1 MKITTLFIVFFIGT
15 ASCLLPSC
23 TAVVQK
29 SKTTQIM
36 KNNAGFTIDNIDT
49 YRKKSQSM
57 LQLIRSENILP
68 TAVINI
74 VGGWI
79 INPSLSLF
87 STTQFYASI
96 VITQLIMINS
106 MILNDLFDYKT
117 DKINNPDRPLVSG
130 AITKR
135 QAISSAIAI
144 FLLSEIVNAFFIV
157 KPLRIITHFANAISL
172 LYTPLLKRIFFV
184 KNLSCATMI
193 SLGMFFSGITAYTPF
208 MVIERGRV
216 NLWMIATRFMFMG
229 SLYVELLLDI
239 TDITGDRKSN
249 IHTIPIVFGKKWSW
263 HIASA
268 LLHGNLIF
276 STLDIMRMSD
286 FRTGMYFIL
295 ICIPLMKDLLYIREF
310 AYSNKVIRRVV
321 KNTTIPM
328 IIALLYLCLISVYRI
343 SVYTG
348 M

>member
-1 MKITTLFIVFFIGT
+1 
-15 ASCLLPSC
+15 
-23 TAVVQK
+23 
-29 SKTTQIM
+29 M
-36 KNNAGFTIDNIDT
+36 KNDAGIESIDI

-57 LQLIRSENILP
+57 FQLIRPENILP
-68 TAVINI
+68 TAVINV

-87 STTQFYASI
+87 STPQFYASI
-96 VITQLIMINS
+96 LITQLVMVNS

-135 QAISSAIAI
+135 EAISSAIAI

-157 KPLRIITHFANAISL
+157 KPLCIITHFANAISL

-184 KNLSCATMI
+184 KNISCATMI

-239 TDITGDRKSN
+239 TDISGDKKSN

-328 IIALLYLCLISVYRI
+328 IIALLYLCLISVYRM
-343 SVYTG
+343 SDYTG

>member
-1 MKITTLFIVFFIGT
+1 MKITSLIIVFFIGT
-15 ASCLLPSC
+15 ASCFLPSC
-23 TAVVQK
+23 TAII
-29 SKTTQIM
+29 SRKTQTTHLM
-36 KNNAGFTIDNIDT
+36 KNDAGIESIDI

-57 LQLIRSENILP
+57 FQLIRPENILP
-68 TAVINI
+68 TAVINV

-87 STTQFYASI
+87 STPQFYASI
-96 VITQLIMINS
+96 LITQLVMVNS

-135 QAISSAIAI
+135 EAISSAIAI

-157 KPLRIITHFANAISL
+157 KQLRIITHFANAISL

-184 KNLSCATMI
+184 KNISCATMI

-239 TDITGDRKSN
+239 TDISGDKKSN

-328 IIALLYLCLISVYRI
+328 IIALLYLCLISVYRMTD
-343 SVYTG
+343 YTG

>member
-1 MKITTLFIVFFIGT
+1 MKITSLIIVFFIGT
-15 ASCLLPSC
+15 ASCFLPSC
-23 TAVVQK
+23 SAII
-29 SKTTQIM
+29 SRKTQTTHLM
-36 KNNAGFTIDNIDT
+36 KNDAGIESIDI

-57 LQLIRSENILP
+57 FQLIRPENILP
-68 TAVINI
+68 TAVINV

-87 STTQFYASI
+87 STPQFYASML
-96 VITQLIMINS
+96 ITQLVMVNS

-117 DKINNPDRPLVSG
+117 DKINNPVRPLVSG

-135 QAISSAIAI
+135 EAISSAIAI

-157 KPLRIITHFANAISL
+157 KQLRIITHFANAISL

-184 KNLSCATMI
+184 KNISCATMI

-239 TDITGDRKSN
+239 TDISGDKKSN